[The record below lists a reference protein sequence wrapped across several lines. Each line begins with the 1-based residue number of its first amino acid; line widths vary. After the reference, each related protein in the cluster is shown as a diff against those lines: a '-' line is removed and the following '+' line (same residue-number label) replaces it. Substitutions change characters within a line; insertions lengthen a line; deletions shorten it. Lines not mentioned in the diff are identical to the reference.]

1 MVSSNDSLVF
11 RFLKTPAYPAHPIPL
26 PAHAPYPPEMQCFF
40 RHFEYQNHHHIQK
53 RHLSG
58 AHTLINIDLAE
69 HAFGFLRL
77 RLLLFLHLFRLLL
90 AFLRASPLPHG
101 SYAWRQT
108 VLPERLAAAFRALT
122 KAGAAQQQDQCQYQK
137 GYDNDPRSLINQ
149 KETYNKETQEGTDQ
163 PPLAAIS
170 PRKISMESCR

>member
-1 MVSSNDSLVF
+1 MLLIRQKCSASSVTLNI
-11 RFLKTPAYPAHPIPL
+11 KIII
-26 PAHAPYPPEMQCFF
+26 
-40 RHFEYQNHHHIQK
+40 HIQK

-90 AFLRASPLPHG
+90 AFPSGIPLCRMVLTHG
-101 SYAWRQT
+101 DKRCCQRGCA
-108 VLPERLAAAFRALT
+108 RLQPC

-137 GYDNDPRSLINQ
+137 GYDNDPRSLII
-149 KETYNKETQEGTDQ
+149 KKKRT
-163 PPLAAIS
+163 
-170 PRKISMESCR
+170 